1 MDRNV
6 QKELQD
12 NSPGGA
18 RWKKKHKK
26 LGLEKGYSGR
36 IRPTPART
44 ADTATEADLRPMA
57 LGRLQA
63 LLVQLEGLNLDPQLE
78 EQLAATASAAESQ
91 LLQLQAT
98 PNASTSLSSAEGAT
112 GAADS
117 QHSPPGLGFAIPY
130 SIKFEIIVLL
140 PSATSIWPL
149 LCILTPLRWTWHL
162 QKSFQSALSVGIT
175 VARVVSSAPPG
186 TAVALD
192 PGGVDANISFE
203 L

>member
-1 MDRNV
+1 
-6 QKELQD
+6 
-12 NSPGGA
+12 
-18 RWKKKHKK
+18 
-26 LGLEKGYSGR
+26 
-36 IRPTPART
+36 
-44 ADTATEADLRPMA
+44 MA

-98 PNASTSLSSAEGAT
+98 PNASASSSSTAAEGAT

-130 SIKFEIIVLL
+130 SIKFEIIVLFQSLQSSGSGLTAAINFAIYYISPAITVHINTVEVDLALAKL
-140 PSATSIWPL
+140 PS
-149 LCILTPLRWTWHL
+149 
-162 QKSFQSALSVGIT
+162 SAGIT
-175 VARVVSSAPPG
+175 VARVVTSAPPG
-186 TAVALD
+186 TGINAARIKRNS
-192 PGGVDANISFE
+192 NISFE